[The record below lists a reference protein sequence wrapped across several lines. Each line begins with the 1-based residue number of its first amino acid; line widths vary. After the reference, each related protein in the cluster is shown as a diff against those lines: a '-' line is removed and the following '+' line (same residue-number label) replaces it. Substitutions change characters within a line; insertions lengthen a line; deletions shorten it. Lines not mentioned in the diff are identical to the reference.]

1 MSVSSDIVKTYLDA
15 GLVILPSNKK
25 MKRPVGIVK
34 WQEKT
39 VADATAIWTKPLT
52 TEQDAISLVCGKA
65 SGNVEII
72 DFDAKGVKFDPWKNL
87 IPVELIAKLVVER
100 SPSGGYHVGYRCPAI
115 EGNFKLASETVAVA
129 ADKIQDNN
137 GKFTTTIWGKVLP
150 VIDGQAVVELIETRG
165 EGGQCLI
172 APSPGYELIQ
182 GDWSKIPTITP
193 LEREVLIQAAR
204 SFNRVKTISAPVV
217 ALPGMT
223 IANAAEGRDMSKPW
237 NRFNAEATQADV
249 IAMLEKL
256 GWSIFIGGDPTQLSR
271 PGITDH
277 AGGSVY
283 EKGGQ
288 LAIFHCFTSDA
299 SPFEPEQN
307 CTPFEVYAIAE
318 HGGDIK
324 AAGRALALS
333 AKYGMSKDTTGLQPT
348 DPTDIG
354 NADKFVSRYGDQ
366 LRYVRQWKKW
376 ICWNGFY
383 WQTLFNEQ
391 VISTLVYPFV
401 RNTLPALAAQI
412 TDDDKRKKWYCWVAS
427 SQSANRTNA
436 IAEMAGNMLSVNVEE
451 IKTDPWLFACENAII
466 DLRTQLPIEPKKEQW
481 ITYLA
486 PIQYNPAATCHA
498 WDHFIADIF
507 VNADLTPCPELV
519 EYVHR
524 ALGYCLTSSVEEQV
538 FFIAHGTGKNGK
550 STLFEAL
557 QGIMGEY
564 AVTGDST
571 LYFERRDQSNSE
583 DIARLWHKHLCIT
596 AETQQGSK
604 LSDSKIKRL
613 TGGDR
618 LTASRKYEHTF
629 DFAPTHKLVL
639 LCNFLPR
646 INVTDPALLRRI
658 KIIPFYYVVPEDK
671 RDNNLKEK
679 LTAEASGILNWLLAG
694 LAKWQTTKLY
704 ADKNTPAICR
714 AAKDAYIEDNDSLLD
729 FRNECLT
736 TAKGPKE
743 EKGVVFL
750 RYAEWANRNG
760 ISHTLSAKGL
770 TEKLTLAGYKIQQ
783 SNSKRYWLDIQ
794 VSNPG

>member
-1 MSVSSDIVKTYLDA
+1 MSSSSVLLRNLFEKDEIVCVRMIETWEESGRKQSHNHYTLWFTLTDLEAYWDRLLEESQQTRANVFFGVCPRVEKGKDKQEDIRHLRALWADMDFKDYDIIKTPQAALEHIARNGLPTPSYTVATGHGVHVYWLLDQVVDVRA
-15 GLVILPSNKK
+15 FGLERIKGLLKGIARKINSDHTTDISRLLRIPGTYNRKNERNGQEPILCEIFQDTGGIYTIEEIERLTEDKSQSSASAPPSRVISNVE
-25 MKRPVGIVK
+25 MKATRNPANDLQTASLLAKAATAPVGQRSETDYAV
-34 WQEKT
+34 
-39 VADATAIWTKPLT
+39 V
-52 TEQDAISLVCGKA
+52 
-65 SGNVEII
+65 
-72 DFDAKGVKFDPWKNL
+72 
-87 IPVELIAKLVVER
+87 AKLVEK
-100 SPSGGYHVGYRCPAI
+100 GMGKDGI
-115 EGNFKLASETVAVA
+115 WETVKEV
-129 ADKIQDNN
+129 
-137 GKFTTTIWGKVLP
+137 GKF
-150 VIDGQAVVELIETRG
+150 AERG
-165 EGGQCLI
+165 E
-172 APSPGYELIQ
+172 AYF
-182 GDWSKIPTITP
+182 DNTYK
-193 LEREVLIQAAR
+193 
-204 SFNRVKTISAPVV
+204 
-217 ALPGMT
+217 
-223 IANAAEGRDMSKPW
+223 NAAA
-237 NRFNAEATQADV
+237 NVQAKV
-249 IAMLEKL
+249 KA
-256 GWSIFIGGDPTQLSR
+256 
-271 PGITDH
+271 
-277 AGGSVY
+277 SV
-283 EKGGQ
+283 
-288 LAIFHCFTSDA
+288 D
-299 SPFEPEQN
+299 
-307 CTPFEVYAIAE
+307 
-318 HGGDIK
+318 
-324 AAGRALALS
+324 
-333 AKYGMSKDTTGLQPT
+333 TGLQPT

-354 NADKFVSRYGDQ
+354 NADKFVSLYGDQ

-412 TDDDKRKKWYCWVAS
+412 TDDDKRKKWYQWVAS

-466 DLRTQLPIEPKKEQW
+466 DLRTQQRVEPQKGQW

-486 PIQYNPAATCHA
+486 PIQYNPSSTCPA

-507 VNADLTPCPELV
+507 VNADFTPCPDLV

-538 FFIAHGTGKNGK
+538 FFIAHGVGKNGK

-694 LAKWQTTKLY
+694 LAKWQTTKLF

-714 AAKDAYIEDNDSLLD
+714 AAKEGYVEDNDSLLD

-736 TAKGPKE
+736 TAKGDKE
-743 EKGVVFL
+743 EKAIVFL
-750 RYAEWANRNG
+750 RYCTWAEMNG
-760 ISHTLSAKGL
+760 VSHKLSAKGL
-770 TEKLTLAGYKIQQ
+770 TEKLTLAGYKDQQ
-783 SNSKRYWLDIQ
+783 SNGKRYWLDIQ